1 MKFVHAADLHVDSP
15 LRGLEHYEGAPV
27 ERVRLATRAALA
39 NLVRV
44 CLDEEASLLVISGDL
59 FDGDWNDFNT
69 ALFAVG
75 QMQVLRNRGVP
86 VLVIRG
92 NHDSRDEMS
101 YRVPWP
107 DNLRIL
113 DCQKPETV
121 VLEDLGV
128 AVHGMSFPRRE
139 LTENLVPR
147 YPKPIKGL
155 TNIGLLHTN
164 ATGSL
169 DHDSYAPCSVN
180 ELVAKGYAYWGLGH
194 IHKREILHEGPYVV
208 YPGNTQGRHVRE
220 TGAKGC
226 MVATV
231 ADGEVSSLAFRSTD
245 VLRWRREAIVLA
257 PEDGVDELVDAAKLR
272 LRQVADECDG
282 RLAAVRLEIKGRCR
296 AHRELGDEA
305 RRLETI
311 NELRAA
317 PGDLGADLWVEKIKL
332 ETDPPLDREKL
343 RKGRDVLGDLL
354 RSIDAVAAD
363 EEALLSL
370 GGHVR
375 KLANKVALELKDE
388 ADGGPDFD
396 SRDQLARWLRR
407 AEDELLNRLTA
418 EARS

>member
-44 CLDEEASLLVISGDL
+44 CVDEEASFLIVSGDL

-69 ALFAVG
+69 ALFAAA
-75 QMQVLRNRGVP
+75 QMRILRNQGIRVF
-86 VLVIRG
+86 VIRG

-107 DNLRIL
+107 DNLHML
-113 DCQKPETV
+113 DCRAPETI

-128 AVHGMSFPRRE
+128 AIHGMSFPRRE

-155 TNIGLLHTN
+155 VNVGLLHTN

-180 ELVAKGYAYWGLGH
+180 ELAAKGYDYWGLGH

-220 TGAKGC
+220 TGDKGC

-231 ADGEVSSLAFRSTD
+231 ADGEVSALRFRSTD
-245 VLRWRREAIVLA
+245 VLRWRRETLTLL
-257 PEDGVDELVDAAKLR
+257 PEDGVDELIDAARVR
-272 LRQVADECDG
+272 LKAVADEADG
-282 RLAAVRLEIKGRCR
+282 RLVAVRLEVKGRCR
-296 AHRELGDEA
+296 AHRILGDET
-305 RRLETI
+305 RRLETTAQ
-311 NELRAA
+311 LRAL
-317 PGDLGADLWVEKIKL
+317 PGEFTDDLWVEKIKL
-332 ETDPPLDREKL
+332 ETDHPLDRDQL

-354 RSIDAVAAD
+354 RSIDAVRAD
-363 EEALLSL
+363 EKALTEL

-388 ADGGPDFD
+388 GGLDFTAP
-396 SRDQLARWLRR
+396 DQLARWLRQ
-407 AEDELLNRLTA
+407 AEDELLNRLTT
-418 EARS
+418 EPRP